1 MATGTTRAPVARE
14 QEVASAPPAWKLT
27 PEEIDRA
34 LRSGPRITPSK
45 TDPWV
50 GTPDKPSRWTRQQNA
65 TLRREL
71 DLARASDDRRA
82 RAVIARLR
90 DLERVETFEHRQP
103 MGRTAN
109 GRPIVEK
116 HLCPCLATSR
126 DGKRALIVAPGGD
139 KLWVDTAQ
147 PSASHDAA
155 MLGAIATCWL
165 VAAILAPMV
174 LA

>member
-1 MATGTTRAPVARE
+1 MAAGTTRAPVARE

-34 LRSGPRITPSK
+34 LRSGPRITPSRP
-45 TDPWV
+45 DPWH
-50 GTPDKPSRWTRQQNA
+50 GNPEPGSRWTRQQNA

-71 DLARASDDRRA
+71 DLARSSSDRRA
-82 RAVIARLR
+82 RAVAARLC
-90 DLERVETFEHRQP
+90 DLERVETFEHRRP
-103 MGRTAN
+103 VGRTADL
-109 GRPIVEK
+109 RTIYEK

-139 KLWVDTAQ
+139 KLWVNTAQ

>member
-27 PEEIDRA
+27 PEDIDRA
-34 LRSGPRITPSK
+34 LRNGPRVSPSR

-50 GTPDKPSRWTRQQNA
+50 GTTEPGSRWTRQQNA

-71 DLARASDDRRA
+71 DLARTSDDRRA

-90 DLERVETFEHRQP
+90 DLERVETFEHRRVA
-103 MGRTAN
+103 GRTADM
-109 GRPIVEK
+109 RTIYEVTT
-116 HLCPCLATSR
+116 CPLLATSR

-139 KLWVDTAQ
+139 KLWVDTAR
-147 PSASHDAA
+147 PGTGHDAA
-155 MLGAIATCWL
+155 MVGAIGACWL
-165 VAAILAPMV
+165 IAAILAPMV